1 MVSKYTLKLVSID
14 EVYQVRHPILRPN
27 RPFSSCIFENDND
40 PKSIHLG
47 AFYNKQLVG
56 VLSAIS
62 NNSSDFFSLKGM
74 QFRGMAVLENHR
86 RKGVATALIEE
97 LFKRVKQKK
106 QWDYV
111 WLNARVNSILLYLNI
126 GMTPIG
132 ALFDIPKIGL
142 HQRFFKKL

>member
-1 MVSKYTLKLVSID
+1 MSKYTLKLISIA

-27 RPFSSCIFENDND
+27 RPFSTCIFENDND

-47 AFYNKQLVG
+47 AFYKKQLVG
-56 VLSAIS
+56 VLSAIP
-62 NNSSDFFSLKGM
+62 NNSSEFFSLKGM
-74 QFRGMAVLENHR
+74 QFRGMAVVEDHR

-97 LFKRVKQKK
+97 LFKRVKHKK

-111 WLNARVNSILLYLNI
+111 WLNARVNAILLYLNV
-126 GMTPIG
+126 GMTPTG
-132 ALFDIPKIGL
+132 ALFDIPKIGP

>member
-1 MVSKYTLKLVSID
+1 MSKYTLKLISIA

-27 RPFSSCIFENDND
+27 RPFSTCIFENDND

-47 AFYNKQLVG
+47 AFYKKQLVG
-56 VLSAIS
+56 VLSAIP
-62 NNSSDFFSLKGM
+62 NNSSEFFSLKGM
-74 QFRGMAVLENHR
+74 QFRGMAVVEDHR

-97 LFKRVKQKK
+97 LFKRVKHKK

-111 WLNARVNSILLYLNI
+111 WLNARVIAILLYLNV
-126 GMTPIG
+126 GMTPTG
-132 ALFDIPKIGL
+132 ALFDIPKIGP

>member
-1 MVSKYTLKLVSID
+1 M
-14 EVYQVRHPILRPN
+14 
-27 RPFSSCIFENDND
+27 
-40 PKSIHLG
+40 
-47 AFYNKQLVG
+47 KQLVG
-56 VLSAIS
+56 VLSAIP
-62 NNSSDFFSLKGM
+62 NNSFEFFSMKGV
-74 QFRGMAVLENHR
+74 QFRGMAVVEEHR

-111 WLNARVNSILLYLNI
+111 WLNARVNAILLYLNV

-132 ALFDIPKIGL
+132 ALFEIPKIGP

>member
-1 MVSKYTLKLVSID
+1 MSKYTLKLISIA

-27 RPFSSCIFENDND
+27 RPFSTCIFENDND

-47 AFYNKQLVG
+47 AFYKKQLVG
-56 VLSAIS
+56 VLSAIP
-62 NNSSDFFSLKGM
+62 NNSSEFFSLKGM
-74 QFRGMAVLENHR
+74 QFRGMAVVEDHR

-97 LFKRVKQKK
+97 LFKRVKHKK

-111 WLNARVNSILLYLNI
+111 WLNARVNVILLYLNV
-126 GMTPIG
+126 GMTPTG
-132 ALFDIPKIGL
+132 ALFDIPKIGP

>member
-1 MVSKYTLKLVSID
+1 MSKYTLKLISIA

-27 RPFSSCIFENDND
+27 RPFSTCIFENDND

-47 AFYNKQLVG
+47 AFYKKQLVG
-56 VLSAIS
+56 VLSAIP
-62 NNSSDFFSLKGM
+62 NNSSEFFSLKGM
-74 QFRGMAVLENHR
+74 QFRGMAVVEDHR

-97 LFKRVKQKK
+97 LFKRVKHKK

-111 WLNARVNSILLYLNI
+111 WLNARVNAILLYLNV
-126 GMTPIG
+126 GMTATG
-132 ALFDIPKIGL
+132 ALFNIPKIGP

>member
-1 MVSKYTLKLVSID
+1 MSKYTLKLISIA

-27 RPFSSCIFENDND
+27 RPFSTCIFENDND

-47 AFYNKQLVG
+47 AFYKKQLVG
-56 VLSAIS
+56 VLSAIP
-62 NNSSDFFSLKGM
+62 NNSSEFFSLKGM
-74 QFRGMAVLENHR
+74 QFRGMAVVEDHR

-97 LFKRVKQKK
+97 LFKRVKHKK

-111 WLNARVNSILLYLNI
+111 WLNARVNAILLYLNV
-126 GMTPIG
+126 GMKPTG
-132 ALFDIPKIGL
+132 ALFDIPKIGP

>member
-1 MVSKYTLKLVSID
+1 MSKYTLKLISIA

-27 RPFSSCIFENDND
+27 RPFSTCIFENDNA

-47 AFYNKQLVG
+47 AFYKKQLVG
-56 VLSAIS
+56 VLSAIP
-62 NNSSDFFSLKGM
+62 NNSSEFFSLKGM
-74 QFRGMAVLENHR
+74 QFRGMAVVEDHR

-97 LFKRVKQKK
+97 LFKRVKHKK

-111 WLNARVNSILLYLNI
+111 WLNARVNAILLYLNV
-126 GMTPIG
+126 GMTPTG
-132 ALFDIPKIGL
+132 ALFDIPKIGP